1 MCLYLKENNF
11 CIALPDLGRGSQ
23 VFVRISIDK
32 SMEEIIY
39 SNVQSKSGLD
49 HYVVCSARTSINSRI
64 VAGSNYEVVYF
75 TTVPTLPIVIRTTG
89 GGIPTKYWAVSI
101 VSGGYA
107 TSAEAQAWIDASRP
121 PGYTGGSINCVA
133 DGSTV

>member
-1 MCLYLKENNF
+1 M
-11 CIALPDLGRGSQ
+11 GRGSQ
-23 VFVRISIDK
+23 VFARRSIDK

-49 HYVVCSARTSINSRI
+49 YYVVCSARTSINNRV

-75 TTVPTLPIVIRTTG
+75 TTVPTLPIVIRTDG
-89 GGIPTKYWAVSI
+89 SPAKYWAVSI

-107 TSAEAQAWIDASRP
+107 TSGEAQAWIDASRP
-121 PGYTGGSINCVA
+121 PGYIGGSIECVA
-133 DGSTV
+133 SGSTI